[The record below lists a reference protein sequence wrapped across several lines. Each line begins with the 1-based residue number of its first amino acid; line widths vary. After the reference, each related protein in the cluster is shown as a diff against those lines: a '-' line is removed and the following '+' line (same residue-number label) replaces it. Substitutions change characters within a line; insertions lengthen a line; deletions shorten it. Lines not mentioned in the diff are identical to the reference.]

1 MSCYKNPLFALF
13 GHLLVVLQDGVDV
26 SQLRVIRQKVNLM
39 KVVFDFLPVL
49 ID

>member
-1 MSCYKNPLFALF
+1 MTCYKNPSFALF
-13 GHLLVVLQDGVDV
+13 GHLLVVLQDRVDV

-39 KVVFDFLPVL
+39 KVVFDFLPVG